1 MLASVLKN
9 ASGRRMKIARYLNL
23 YFLFLCLKFTADLVT
38 FTEEIRNGKLHFL
51 CSLACT
57 LSIAQIKNTCTDL
70 KFCLNIVQFDGFSF
84 IIMSKMTK
92 WFDIHFAIKSD
103 AFNIC
108 TWQMIDVAS
117 KACTFIELLLY
128 LGLPV
133 LQTDVSYHRCNF
145 FSIFSNVRQI
155 DKLKLA
161 NWNCL

>member
-51 CSLACT
+51 CSLACA
-57 LSIAQIKNTCTDL
+57 LSIAQTKNICTDL

-92 WFDIHFAIKSD
+92 WFDIHFTMPKTSD
-103 AFNIC
+103 AIYDLVFCLSLMHLI
-108 TWQMIDVAS
+108 S
-117 KACTFIELLLY
+117 
-128 LGLPV
+128 V
-133 LQTDVSYHRCNF
+133 L
-145 FSIFSNVRQI
+145 
-155 DKLKLA
+155 DK
-161 NWNCL
+161 

>member
-57 LSIAQIKNTCTDL
+57 LSIAQ
-70 KFCLNIVQFDGFSF
+70 FCLNIVQFDGFSF

-92 WFDIHFAIKSD
+92 WFDIHFTMPKTSD
-103 AFNIC
+103 AIYDLVFCLSLMHLISVLGKWLN
-108 TWQMIDVAS
+108 WQARP
-117 KACTFIELLLY
+117 ALLL
-128 LGLPV
+128 
-133 LQTDVSYHRCNF
+133 NF
-145 FSIFSNVRQI
+145 CYI
-155 DKLKLA
+155 
-161 NWNCL
+161 